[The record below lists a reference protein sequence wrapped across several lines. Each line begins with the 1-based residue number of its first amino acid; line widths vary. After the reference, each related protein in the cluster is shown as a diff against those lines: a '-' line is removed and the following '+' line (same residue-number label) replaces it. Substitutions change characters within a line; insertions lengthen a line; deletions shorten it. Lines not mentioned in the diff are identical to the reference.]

1 MTAHRRGRTRPR
13 WRKIADAL
21 LFVALAVG
29 VALIIRSFGTAAV
42 YTSIKVLDGDSLR
55 DGAEEIRLHGID
67 APEYRQTCT
76 DAAGKS
82 CPCGKRAARHLRK
95 LIGNAPVSCQI
106 IDADKYDRSVGVCSA
121 NGVDLNKAMVE
132 AGWAIAYTRHSLSYV
147 RTEETRNDR
156 AVAFGR
162 GHSNRQRIG
171 GKLIAQDLH
180 LVKYHPISARSLG

>member
-1 MTAHRRGRTRPR
+1 MTARRGGIARWFGRSRSR
-13 WRKIADAL
+13 WRNIADAL

-42 YTSIKVLDGDSLR
+42 YSSIKVLDGDSLR

-76 DAAGKS
+76 DAAGK
-82 CPCGKRAARHLRK
+82 PYACGKRAARHLRK

-132 AGWAIAYTRHSLSYV
+132 AGWAVAYTRHSLSYV
-147 RTEETRNDR
+147 RAEGDAQRSRRGVWQGTFEPPEDWRQANRAGLASGETSSD
-156 AVAFGR
+156 
-162 GHSNRQRIG
+162 
-171 GKLIAQDLH
+171 
-180 LVKYHPISARSLG
+180 